1 MSAAVGVV
9 PVCGGAESCSAPE
22 TGDAALVAQMAVGD
36 GSALVA
42 LYERH
47 GAALFGYAVRLAGD
61 RGVAEEI
68 VQDTLLGAW
77 RSAGRFE
84 GRARVRTWLFGIAR
98 RQARDRLR
106 GRRWDLVELGEAV
119 QVPEPGPG
127 PEDVVLARADQK
139 GVAAAVARVRPGH
152 AEVLA
157 LVFVDGLSYAE
168 VAEVLGV
175 PVGTVRSRLHHAKRA
190 VAAVLDNSRQ
200 EDSW

>member
-9 PVCGGAESCSAPE
+9 PVCGGAESWTPSE
-22 TGDAALVAQMAVGD
+22 TGDVALVARMAGGD
-36 GSALVA
+36 ASALVT
-42 LYERH
+42 LYEHH
-47 GAALFGYAVRLAGD
+47 GAALLGYVLRLAGE

-68 VQDTLLGAW
+68 VQDTLWGAW
-77 RSAGRFE
+77 RAASRFE
-84 GRARVRTWLFGIAR
+84 GRSRVRTWLFGIAR

-127 PEDVVLARADQK
+127 PEDVVLARADQQW
-139 GVAAAVARVRPGH
+139 VAAAVARVRPGH
-152 AEVLA
+152 AEVLG

-190 VAAVLDNSRQ
+190 VATVLDDSRQ
-200 EDSW
+200 EGSW